1 MANVLCALVYLYCSS
16 GCRAGTVASALTFH
30 PPNPAYYDFEESE
43 KSSQVGDKAGEKYTK
58 YKLLLAP
65 DLPAVPREVTRCYSC
80 HLVTTA
86 TGTFVP
92 LVLFTHEGAHFTI
105 VVSHGNASDI
115 GAMFIFYALL

>member
-1 MANVLCALVYLYCSS
+1 MANILGALAYLYCSS

-30 PPNPAYYDFEESE
+30 PPSPSFYDFEEKKE
-43 KSSQVGDKAGEKYTK
+43 GRAGEKYGSG

-65 DLPAVPREVTRCYSC
+65 DLPAVPREVARCYSC
-80 HLVTTA
+80 HLVATA